1 MNIKEKRLSMNYT
14 MKQVADMVNIS
25 EGMYSLIESEKR
37 RPSVKVAKSLG
48 LVLDVEWTDFFNDV
62 KAELAVNL

>member
-48 LVLDVEWTDFFNDV
+48 LVLGVEWTDFFNDV